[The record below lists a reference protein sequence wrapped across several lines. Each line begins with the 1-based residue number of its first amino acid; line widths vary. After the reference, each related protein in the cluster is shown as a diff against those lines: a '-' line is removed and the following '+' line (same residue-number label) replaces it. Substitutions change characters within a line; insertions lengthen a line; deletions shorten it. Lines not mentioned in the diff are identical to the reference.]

1 MFLTLTP
8 RRPQNDTISDANL
21 AVSDFPNE
29 QQCFTLKEH
38 EQQQQ
43 RINAERLLA
52 SPHALFLWLNKN
64 EGQKLRH
71 DMREGFTSFFERA
84 SHSNHTLLCK
94 YFWTQDGSK
103 FSSTSRPCYKRVNLA
118 LLDKVKPIKIKI
130 LPWKSDTYR
139 FFRFFPVRC

>member
-1 MFLTLTP
+1 MSDDGRVERSFDELAVDKEPNFSSEWDVYCCRSAMFLTLTP

-52 SPHALFLWLNKN
+52 SPHALFL
-64 EGQKLRH
+64 
-71 DMREGFTSFFERA
+71 
-84 SHSNHTLLCK
+84 
-94 YFWTQDGSK
+94 
-103 FSSTSRPCYKRVNLA
+103 
-118 LLDKVKPIKIKI
+118 
-130 LPWKSDTYR
+130 
-139 FFRFFPVRC
+139 